1 MNCILSRAISYHYY
15 QCRCPPIKVETL
27 LCSSC
32 LELLLGYPKSLL
44 VFLAQPSLLWLVTTY
59 SRLLHLLQTTIY
71 KMFWLAN
78 LQKMNFMLDI
88 VTKWG
93 KCYYKM
99 GSFLFYKTGQVVLQ
113 SREGITEWHN
123 FYYKWETGV
132 FQSGA
137 IITKKSRI
145 VQKDSDISVLEP

>member
-1 MNCILSRAISYHYY
+1 
-15 QCRCPPIKVETL
+15 
-27 LCSSC
+27 
-32 LELLLGYPKSLL
+32 
-44 VFLAQPSLLWLVTTY
+44 
-59 SRLLHLLQTTIY
+59 
-71 KMFWLAN
+71 MFWLAN

-93 KCYYKM
+93 KCHYKM

-145 VQKDSDISVLEP
+145 VQKDSDISFLEPQSLTVKLVITESCMDVWYQTMDIVQSNRVFFKKTQSIKNTWKSIRIVIQLYALNS

>member
-1 MNCILSRAISYHYY
+1 
-15 QCRCPPIKVETL
+15 
-27 LCSSC
+27 
-32 LELLLGYPKSLL
+32 
-44 VFLAQPSLLWLVTTY
+44 
-59 SRLLHLLQTTIY
+59 
-71 KMFWLAN
+71 
-78 LQKMNFMLDI
+78 
-88 VTKWG
+88 
-93 KCYYKM
+93 M

-145 VQKDSDISVLEP
+145 VQKDSDISFLEPQSLTVKLLITESCMEV